1 MAISER
7 TRKTLWVK
15 AGGRCS
21 YCHVLLVNDGTG
33 SDPASVF
40 GQEAHIVAQ
49 SPGGP
54 RAGQVAEVDSY
65 DNLILLCSIDHK
77 RVDDQPE
84 HFTIERLKSIKL
96 DHEAWVRAQGEVPA
110 EGVLVPEPAAAA
122 PAPAFTLAFAV
133 SIHLS
138 EEVLFYL
145 ALAFVVLAF
154 AWLFYQSYRSA
165 HLA

>member
-1 MAISER
+1 VTPPPCSARKR
-7 TRKTLWVK
+7 TSWLSRLVAREQGKSRKLTL
-15 AGGRCS
+15 
-21 YCHVLLVNDGTG
+21 
-33 SDPASVF
+33 
-40 GQEAHIVAQ
+40 
-49 SPGGP
+49 
-54 RAGQVAEVDSY
+54 Y

-96 DHEAWVRAQGEVPA
+96 DHEAWVRAQGKVPA
-110 EGVLVPEPAAAA
+110 EGVPVPEPAAAA
-122 PAPAFTLAFAV
+122 PTPALTLAFAV
-133 SIHLS
+133 TIHLS